1 MILIVSQQSPL
12 PMDMTIRNVT
22 LCILM
27 KKKNLLYLLNAI
39 SQAKIDRKLQQ
50 IKRVILILL

>member
-1 MILIVSQQSPL
+1 
-12 PMDMTIRNVT
+12 MDMTIRNVT